1 MGSARSL
8 LLLLIVALGL
18 GAYIYFVEL
27 EREPADSLTA
37 KKDKVFTADSATFE
51 EVEVR
56 AASGE
61 TTTLKKANGI
71 WEIVKPEPLP
81 ADSTEIGSL
90 LSTLDTL
97 EIQRVIEENPPSP
110 ADFGL
115 APPRFSVAFKAAGD
129 AAMKRLEVGRKT
141 PTGGDLYARVEG
153 QPRVFLISA
162 FLEDSINKTPF
173 GLRDKTALKFDRD
186 AVDALTLE
194 VTGSPTLAF
203 AKKGNEW
210 RFTKPYD
217 AKADFTTVDGIVSKL
232 SSTKMTAI
240 EAADGTKDQKKYG
253 LEKPQAVVTI
263 GAGSTTARLAI
274 GGRQGASAPAG
285 EKPKPLPTDKT
296 PEKPAETATGPL
308 YARDL
313 SRPMVFTVEASLLDD
328 LKKKPE
334 DLRKK
339 DVFEFR
345 SFSALGLDVTLGG
358 KTFTITKQKA
368 AAPADPAAATPP
380 DVWKL
385 TKPEAKDLD
394 QTKIV
399 DFFTTVSNLKAE
411 SFVDKPVTGG
421 EEIVVTARFGEE
433 KAPVTETVRF
443 RKSGKVVHAML
454 AGEGGALVVSTT
466 DFDRALALIKELT
479 GSK

>member
-129 AAMKRLEVGRKT
+129 AAMKRL
-141 PTGGDLYARVEG
+141 
-153 QPRVFLISA
+153 VFLISA

-253 LEKPQAVVTI
+253 LEKPQAVVTS

-399 DFFTTVSNLKAE
+399 DFLTTVSNLKAE